1 MQLKDQLEDA
11 GRSILEIPRAKI
23 PVRGTENFGDLVS
36 GTPSLKRKQQD
47 LQTAPKIKKQK
58 ATPSP
63 KKVGSKAS
71 TPIDDAVRRM
81 RADAMEKS
89 PKRKKSSPIGKN
101 LAAAI
106 AAVPL
111 TDAQAKCFKIGTKT
125 EVFEEGA
132 WHPAIVTEHVSGQ
145 GAHGVRK
152 LNYQVAKWKGWT
164 LRIDLDDEEDR
175 CTIRLR
181 PQIV

>member
-63 KKVGSKAS
+63 KKVGSQAS
-71 TPIDDAVRRM
+71 SPIDDAVRRM
-81 RADAMEKS
+81 RADAVTS
-89 PKRKKSSPIGKN
+89 HTSSGLSRQLGHCAAPPLMPI
-101 LAAAI
+101 
-106 AAVPL
+106 P
-111 TDAQAKCFKIGTKT
+111 
-125 EVFEEGA
+125 
-132 WHPAIVTEHVSGQ
+132 
-145 GAHGVRK
+145 
-152 LNYQVAKWKGWT
+152 
-164 LRIDLDDEEDR
+164 R
-175 CTIRLR
+175 CTASLAVLLTTSVCPCDIE
-181 PQIV
+181 PC

>member
-1 MQLKDQLEDA
+1 
-11 GRSILEIPRAKI
+11 
-23 PVRGTENFGDLVS
+23 
-36 GTPSLKRKQQD
+36 
-47 LQTAPKIKKQK
+47 
-58 ATPSP
+58 
-63 KKVGSKAS
+63 
-71 TPIDDAVRRM
+71 
-81 RADAMEKS
+81 MEKS

-125 EVFEEGA
+125 EVRLCLYSVECVIPVVTCGCCKVFEEGA

-145 GAHGVRK
+145 GALLCILVLQQFLTSRHPGAHGVRK

-164 LRIDLDDEEDR
+164 LRIGER
-175 CTIRLR
+175 CCQSSAHLILIMFATRFGR
-181 PQIV
+181 